1 MLRKEFLDN
10 LIKTE
15 KTLFDEVFLLDGNV
29 NVGCNIFLQA
39 LGALLSHDGQVSKEK
54 IDCALRGVDAL
65 FSCVLQHVEIARHY
79 LDVFDVTS

>member
-15 KTLFDEVFLLDGNV
+15 KTLFDEVFLLDGIE

-39 LGALLSHDGQVSKEK
+39 LGALLSHDGQVQLKEK
-54 IDCALRGVDAL
+54 KSIVR
-65 FSCVLQHVEIARHY
+65 FEE
-79 LDVFDVTS
+79 

>member
-15 KTLFDEVFLLDGNV
+15 KTLFDEVFLLDGTE

-39 LGALLSHDGQVSKEK
+39 LGALLSHDGQV
-54 IDCALRGVDAL
+54 
-65 FSCVLQHVEIARHY
+65 
-79 LDVFDVTS
+79 